1 MKRKLVKLYFLFGL
15 LVAINAQTNSV
26 KIDELIQRYVDLGQ
40 FSGSV
45 LIAEND
51 EIILKKG
58 YGLAD
63 REWNI
68 SNTPETKFR
77 IGSVTKQFTSM
88 LIFMLYEEG
97 KIKLDGKLYDYLP
110 YYRKDTGEKITI
122 SQLLNHTS
130 GIPSYTNTDNFFQA
144 TGKLKAVP
152 KDFIIEH
159 CSGDLEFE
167 PGSKW
172 VYNNS
177 AYFILGA
184 IIEKVTGLTYEQ
196 ALTNMIFEPLGMNNS
211 GVDNHL
217 TIIKKRA
224 AGYRKTFL
232 FPQNDDFVDMT
243 TPYAA
248 GAIYSTVEDLY
259 KWDRALYTNKL
270 ISDETMKLMLTPV
283 SNGYANGWSVQSMKF
298 DNGDSVVAYH
308 HSGGINGFTSLIYR
322 IPEKKQLAIA
332 VANIIPGSVREI
344 VTGSLNIINGDEA
357 DFPKTSLSLLLAQK
371 LKDDIEFDSYS
382 FFQKLKETDDY
393 ENFPGYEWELNR
405 FGYELLENGYI
416 ETSLKIFKINTELY
430 PESFN
435 VYDSMGEALVRAGK
449 NEEAIAS
456 YQKALELNPNLI
468 SSIDALKEL
477 GVNIKAPEK
486 IKLTD
491 DEIKLISGKYE
502 LSPSFIISIYNQ
514 QDKIMA
520 KASGQ
525 PAIEITPASVTS
537 FYNNQIPIQI
547 EFVKNDSGV
556 IESLNLFQNGQKI
569 PGKKID

>member
-1 MKRKLVKLYFLFGL
+1 MKKSLFLFLFL
-15 LVAINAQTNSV
+15 LVS
-26 KIDELIQRYVDLGQ
+26 LIQAQPSDEKINTLIERFVELGQ

-45 LIAEND
+45 LVAEGD

-68 SNTPETKFR
+68 SNTPDTKLR

-97 KIKLDGKLYDYLP
+97 KIKLDGKLSDYLP

-122 SQLLNHTS
+122 SHLLNHTS
-130 GIPSYTNTDNFFQA
+130 GIPSYTNEDNFFQI

-167 PGSKW
+167 PGTQW

-177 AYFILGA
+177 AYFILGGV
-184 IIEKVTGLTYEQ
+184 IEEITGLTYEQ
-196 ALTNMIFEPLGMNNS
+196 ALTKMILKPLQMNNT
-211 GVDNHL
+211 GVDDHFRIL
-217 TIIKKRA
+217 EKRA
-224 AGYRKTFL
+224 DGYKRTFVFPRKDEL
-232 FPQNDDFVDMT
+232 IDMT
-243 TPYAA
+243 TPFAA
-248 GAIYSTVEDLY
+248 GAIYSTIEDLY

-270 ISDETMKLMLTPV
+270 ITDETMKLMLTPV

-298 DNGDSVVAYH
+298 DNGDSVTAYH
-308 HSGGINGFTSLIYR
+308 HSGGVNGFTSLIYR
-322 IPEKKQLAIA
+322 IPEKKQVAIA
-332 VANIIPGSVREI
+332 IANIIPGSVREI
-344 VTGSLNIINGDEA
+344 VTGSLKILNGDEV
-357 DFPKTSLSLLLAQK
+357 DLPKTSLALLLAKK
-371 LKDDIEFDSYS
+371 LKEDFEFDSYS

-405 FGYELLENGYI
+405 LGYELLENDYI
-416 ETSLKIFKINTELY
+416 EASLKVFKINTEIY

-435 VYDSMGEALVRAGK
+435 VYDSMGEALAKAGK

-468 SSIDALKEL
+468 SSIEALKKL
-477 GVNIKAPEK
+477 GVDIKVPEK
-486 IKLTD
+486 IQLTD

-502 LSPSFIISIYNQ
+502 LSPSFIISIYNED
-514 QDKIMA
+514 DKIMA

-525 PAIEITPASVTS
+525 PSIEITPTS
-537 FYNNQIPIQI
+537 ATNFYNNQIPIQI
-547 EFVKNDSGV
+547 EFNKNEEGA
-556 IESLNLFQNGQKI
+556 IESLSLFQNGQKY
-569 PGKKID
+569 PGKKVE

>member
-1 MKRKLVKLYFLFGL
+1 M
-15 LVAINAQTNSV
+15 
-26 KIDELIQRYVDLGQ
+26 
-40 FSGSV
+40 
-45 LIAEND
+45 
-51 EIILKKG
+51 
-58 YGLAD
+58 
-63 REWNI
+63 
-68 SNTPETKFR
+68 
-77 IGSVTKQFTSM
+77 
-88 LIFMLYEEG
+88 
-97 KIKLDGKLYDYLP
+97 
-110 YYRKDTGEKITI
+110 
-122 SQLLNHTS
+122 
-130 GIPSYTNTDNFFQA
+130 
-144 TGKLKAVP
+144 
-152 KDFIIEH
+152 
-159 CSGDLEFE
+159 
-167 PGSKW
+167 
-172 VYNNS
+172 
-177 AYFILGA
+177 
-184 IIEKVTGLTYEQ
+184 
-196 ALTNMIFEPLGMNNS
+196 
-211 GVDNHL
+211 
-217 TIIKKRA
+217 
-224 AGYRKTFL
+224 
-232 FPQNDDFVDMT
+232 
-243 TPYAA
+243 
-248 GAIYSTVEDLY
+248 
-259 KWDRALYTNKL
+259 
-270 ISDETMKLMLTPV
+270 
-283 SNGYANGWSVQSMKF
+283 
-298 DNGDSVVAYH
+298 
-308 HSGGINGFTSLIYR
+308 
-322 IPEKKQLAIA
+322 
-332 VANIIPGSVREI
+332 
-344 VTGSLNIINGDEA
+344 
-357 DFPKTSLSLLLAQK
+357 AQK

-468 SSIDALKEL
+468 SSIEALKEL

-569 PGKKID
+569 PGKKIE